1 MVCPYHALAAAA
13 GISIATSKHHKHSP
27 VEPTTPSP
35 SPPTITTAQEKAHP
49 PLSALLRESTAAT
62 HRAVERSAGVRA
74 LVGAASSG
82 TDDSASGAS
91 SSAAPALLRRDYV
104 RWLIML
110 AAIYGTL
117 EHIVA
122 QLRSSHSSN
131 SALAPFLS
139 DPELASILA
148 RLQPVLD
155 DIHAHAS
162 EMTLESGISLADLA
176 DEQDLWADDD
186 QEEVPTL
193 RKELL
198 SSVAA
203 FLPPLMA
210 NTYIR
215 ALTPSQVIA
224 TLAYVR
230 RLRAMS
236 SSSSSSSD
244 PTLALH
250 PARILAHVYVRYMG
264 DLSGGQHIAKRA
276 YARWP
281 LSSEDGSAI
290 PTPSIIAGTQGF
302 VSYAFAQGEWDHAV
316 TGGSEDGLHR
326 QKTKLNVEV
335 RVKDQI
341 RRALDEALDG
351 DAALNGVHDERTRT
365 AVAEVICDEANVSF
379 ELSAALFD
387 ALMDDVPAPTHLLN
401 SLHTR
406 TTARHWDERLLL
418 GNKADE
424 PSDSSDRSLSSS
436 SSSSDCSSS
445 EHEARLSSEDA
456 PLLRSSSSSALSTTT
471 QHNLAATFK
480 RGWEAVRVNSGSK
493 HSLLLGGALGVV
505 LVAVMTMV
513 FIAAARQQ
521 QMDEAQGVS
530 GASISN
536 VVVPVPVAA
545 IL

>member
-139 DPELASILA
+139 NPELTSILA

-186 QEEVPTL
+186 QDDVSAL

-230 RLRAMS
+230 RLRAM
-236 SSSSSSSD
+236 SSSSSSD

-281 LSSEDGSAI
+281 LSSEDGSPI

-316 TGGSEDGLHR
+316 TGSSDDALHR
-326 QKTKLNVEV
+326 QKTKLKVEV

-351 DAALNGVHDERTRT
+351 EAALNGVHEERTRT

-456 PLLRSSSSSALSTTT
+456 PLLRSSSSSALSTT

-480 RGWEAVRVNSGSK
+480 RGWQAVRVNSGSK
-493 HSLLLGGALGVV
+493 HLSASVLLGGALGVV

-513 FIAAARQQ
+513 FIAGRQQ
-521 QMDEAQGVS
+521 QLDEAQGVS

-536 VVVPVPVAA
+536 VVIPVPVAA

>member
-27 VEPTTPSP
+27 VEPTPS
-35 SPPTITTAQEKAHP
+35 SPPPPTTTAQEKAHP

-162 EMTLESGISLADLA
+162 QMTLESGISLADLA

-186 QEEVPTL
+186 QDDVTAL

-230 RLRAMS
+230 RLRAM
-236 SSSSSSSD
+236 SSSSSSD

-281 LSSEDGSAI
+281 LSSEDGTPI

-326 QKTKLNVEV
+326 QKTKLKVEV

-424 PSDSSDRSLSSS
+424 ASDSSERSLSSS

-445 EHEARLSSEDA
+445 EHEARRSSEDVSL
-456 PLLRSSSSSALSTTT
+456 PRSSSSPLSTT

-480 RGWEAVRVNSGSK
+480 RGWQAVRVNFGSK
-493 HSLLLGGALGVV
+493 HSLLLGGAFGVV

-513 FIAAARQQ
+513 FIAAARQQQQ

>member
-139 DPELASILA
+139 NPELTSILA

-176 DEQDLWADDD
+176 DEQDLWVDDD

-236 SSSSSSSD
+236 SSSSSD

-281 LSSEDGSAI
+281 LSSEDGSPI

-316 TGGSEDGLHR
+316 TEGSEDALHR
-326 QKTKLNVEV
+326 QKTKLKVEV

-436 SSSSDCSSS
+436 SSSDCSSS

-456 PLLRSSSSSALSTTT
+456 PLLRSSSSALSTT

-480 RGWEAVRVNSGSK
+480 RGWQAVRVNSGSK
-493 HSLLLGGALGVV
+493 HLSASVLLGGVLGVV

-513 FIAAARQQ
+513 FIAGRQQ
-521 QMDEAQGVS
+521 QLDEAQGVS

-536 VVVPVPVAA
+536 VVIPVPVAA

>member
-27 VEPTTPSP
+27 VEPTPS
-35 SPPTITTAQEKAHP
+35 SPPPPTTTAQEKAHP

-131 SALAPFLS
+131 SALAPFLF

-162 EMTLESGISLADLA
+162 QMTLESGISLADLA

-186 QEEVPTL
+186 QDDVTAL

-230 RLRAMS
+230 RLRAM
-236 SSSSSSSD
+236 SSSSSSD

-281 LSSEDGSAI
+281 LSSEDGTPI

-326 QKTKLNVEV
+326 QKTKLKVEV

-341 RRALDEALDG
+341 RGALDEALDG
-351 DAALNGVHDERTRT
+351 EAALNGVHDERTRT

-424 PSDSSDRSLSSS
+424 ASDSSERSLS

-445 EHEARLSSEDA
+445 EHETRLSSEDVS
-456 PLLRSSSSSALSTTT
+456 LLRSSSSSALSTT

-480 RGWEAVRVNSGSK
+480 RGWQAVRVNSGSK
-493 HSLLLGGALGVV
+493 HSLLFGGAFGVV